1 MLRKMRLFVLF
12 YLCENWDFYVPSSDS
27 MIDFNY
33 FLLLNSLLL
42 ELDVLEPFCFV
53 ERHYGSAVRNTSSK
67 DFKIEF

>member
-1 MLRKMRLFVLF
+1 
-12 YLCENWDFYVPSSDS
+12 

-33 FLLLNSLLL
+33 FLLLNSLKL